1 MKKIFILSAMTV
13 LIATGCSLNAPK
25 TEVIGIEEAKTKVV
39 DFINNNLMQEGTEVS
54 VKEITEDGD
63 LYKVVVNMPNNQE
76 IISYLTKDG
85 KKFFP
90 QVMDIAEIE
99 GETKKAAKSNPAP
112 TGDAPKTD
120 KPKVEL
126 FVMAFCPYGV
136 IAEDAMGPVF
146 DLLGE
151 KADINI
157 RYIASID
164 GDDISKV
171 KSLHGP
177 IEGTEDA
184 RQLCILKN
192 YDKTTLWKYVTGL
205 DKECYPIYRK
215 GDDIYET
222 CYTKVAKGAGIDIDK
237 VNSCVESEGP
247 ALIKEQD
254 GIAKGY
260 GVSGSPTLIINGT
273 KINASRTPEGYKT
286 AVCNAFNEQPEECNK
301 VLSSEGKGS
310 TGGCN

>member
-1 MKKIFILSAMTV
+1 MKKILILSAMTV

-25 TEVIGIEEAKTKVV
+25 TKVLGVEEAKTKVA
-39 DFINNNLMQEGTEVS
+39 DFINNNLMQKGTEAS
-54 VKEITEDGD
+54 IKEITEDGD

-76 IISYLTKDG
+76 ITSYLTKDG
-85 KKFFP
+85 TKFFP

-99 GETKKAAKSNPAP
+99 GKTKETANSKSAP

-136 IAEDAMGPVF
+136 VAEKAMGPVF

-157 RYIASID
+157 RYIASMNGDTID
-164 GDDISKV
+164 KV

-177 IEGTEDA
+177 VEGAEDA
-184 RQLCILKN
+184 RQLCVLKN
-192 YDKTTLWKYVTGL
+192 YDKSTLWNYVKYINANCKDL
-205 DKECYPIYRK
+205 SRK
-215 GDDIYET
+215 GDDVYKA
-222 CYTKVAKGAGIDIDK
+222 CYTKAAQNAKVDIAK
-237 VNSCVESEGP
+237 VDACVQSEGP
-247 ALIKEQD
+247 DMIREQD
-254 GIAKGY
+254 SLSKSY

-273 KINASRTPEGYKT
+273 KINAARTPEGYKT
-286 AVCNAFNEQPEECNK
+286 AICNAFNEKPEECSK
-301 VLSSEGKGS
+301 TLSTEGAGPD
-310 TGGCN
+310 GGCN

>member
-1 MKKIFILSAMTV
+1 MKKILILSAMTV
-13 LIATGCSLNAPK
+13 LIATGCSLSTPK
-25 TEVIGIEEAKTKVV
+25 KQVLGIEEAKAKVV
-39 DFINNNLMQEGTEVS
+39 DFINTNLMQGDSKVS
-54 VKEITEDGD
+54 IKEIVEDGD

-90 QVMDIAEIE
+90 QVMDIEKIE
-99 GETKKAAKSNPAP
+99 GEAQNQDSSKKAA
-112 TGDAPKTD
+112 TGNAPKTD
-120 KPKVEL
+120 KPVVEL

-136 IAEDAMGPVF
+136 IAEDAMGPVY
-146 DLLGE
+146 DLLGD

-157 RYIASID
+157 RYIASLE

-192 YDKTTLWKYVTGL
+192 YDKDTLWKYVTGL

-215 GDDIYET
+215 GDDVYKT
-222 CYTKVAKGAGIDIDK
+222 CYTKVAKSAGIDINK
-237 VNSCVESEGP
+237 VDSCIKSDGP

-273 KINASRTPEGYKT
+273 KINASRTPDGFKT
-286 AVCNAFNEQPEECNK
+286 AVCDAFNNQPEECK
-301 VLSSEGKGS
+301 TVLSSESKGAA
-310 TGGCN
+310 GGCK